1 MRVLIADDEPLA
13 RMRLEALL
21 RECSGAELV
30 GSVGDAEA
38 VLMLLPEV
46 KPDVLLLD
54 IEMPGL
60 SGLDLA
66 RRLKALPAPPQ
77 VVFCT
82 AYEQHA
88 VSAFDL
94 AAADYLVKPVR
105 GERLCAALRR
115 AAQRRVEAPAA
126 PSRRDHLC
134 ARIRGELKRVP
145 LDAVLCLLADDKYVT
160 VHHRDGNLLI
170 EESLKQLELEFP
182 GRFVRLHRNC
192 LVPRE
197 RLLGFKSLPDGR
209 TVAQIAGSD
218 LEPEISRRKLPAL
231 RELLR
236 AE

>member
-38 VLMLLPEV
+38 VLTLLPEV

-66 RRLKALPAPPQ
+66 HRLKALPAPPQ

-105 GERLCAALRR
+105 GDRLCAALRR
-115 AAQRRVEAPAA
+115 AAQRRVEAPAT

-145 LDAVLCLLADDKYVT
+145 LNAVLCLLADDKYVT
-160 VHHRDGNLLI
+160 VHHRDGSLLI
-170 EESLKQLELEFP
+170 EESLKQLDLEFP

-197 RLLGFKSLPDGR
+197 RLLGLKSLPDGR
-209 TVAQIAGSD
+209 TIAQIAGCD

-236 AE
+236 VE

>member
-38 VLMLLPEV
+38 VLTLLPEV

-66 RRLKALPAPPQ
+66 RRLKALPTPPQ

-115 AAQRRVEAPAA
+115 AVQRRVEAPATL
-126 PSRRDHLC
+126 SRRDHLC

-145 LDAVLCLLADDKYVT
+145 LDAVLCLVADDKYVT
-160 VHHRDGNLLI
+160 VHHRDGSLLI

-182 GRFVRLHRNC
+182 DRFVRLHRNC
-192 LVPRE
+192 LVPRQ
-197 RLLGFKSLPDGR
+197 RLLGLKSLPGGR

-231 RELLR
+231 RELMR
-236 AE
+236 VE